1 MKQQAYS
8 PSIPVSGYEN
18 IVWEDEEIKM
28 GYGP

>member
-8 PSIPVSGYEN
+8 PSIPISGYEN
-18 IVWEDEEIKM
+18 IVREDEEIKM